1 MQIVANS
8 LSYVVQL
15 YCILFQKGSIAIVGP
30 VALRLWC
37 ILAPS
42 MNMNKRCSP
51 KLPLVELCCKYRMP
65 LFKNISLLC
74 HSIRSDLFNQAQ
86 TPPLILL
93 HPTISNS
100 VLNIS
105 CNSALMAHLI
115 SEFQRF
121 TSYF

>member
-51 KLPLVELCCKYRMP
+51 KWMAAP
-65 LFKNISLLC
+65 SG
-74 HSIRSDLFNQAQ
+74 IRLQVPYA
-86 TPPLILL
+86 
-93 HPTISNS
+93 S
-100 VLNIS
+100 V
-105 CNSALMAHLI
+105 
-115 SEFQRF
+115 
-121 TSYF
+121 